1 MRTGD
6 RMKRRRFRALLLTA
20 LLSVCLYAP
29 AGTAEEARDDVALV
43 LAQNAVE
50 NLGLKDA
57 AGEPLV
63 PREAPEMNGRG
74 IPDETGKEPDYRGV
88 VGYVSLQADWEV
100 SRFNTFTETPWILP
114 VYEQDGEEWKI
125 AGQIQHKTP
134 VLVTDQAV
142 REGKGYRFFGH
153 LQVIRLDSMEPA
165 WIDVTQFVTVPYWT
179 LALPEAVRYGF
190 CIAVYNERSRSF
202 AIDRKGHRGPL
213 PEGIRVLMCDR
224 RSSRYISPNKEHN
237 PLLGII
243 FRNQEDTRSYFRTFL
258 FFGEEDLTLVY

>member
-74 IPDETGKEPDYRGV
+74 IPDETGLEPDYRGV

-125 AGQIQHKTP
+125 AGQI
-134 VLVTDQAV
+134 
-142 REGKGYRFFGH
+142 
-153 LQVIRLDSMEPA
+153 
-165 WIDVTQFVTVPYWT
+165 PYWT

-213 PEGIRVLMCDR
+213 PEGIRVLMCDK
-224 RSSRYISPNKEHN
+224 RSSRYISPDKEHN